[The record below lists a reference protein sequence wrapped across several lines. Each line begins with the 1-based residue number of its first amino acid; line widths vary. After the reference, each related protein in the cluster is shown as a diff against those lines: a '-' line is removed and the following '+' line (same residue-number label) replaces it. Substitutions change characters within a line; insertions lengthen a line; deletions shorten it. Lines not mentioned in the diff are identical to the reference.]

1 MKLINQYKGL
11 RKELYYLFI
20 GRVITAMGSFVMPM
34 LILILKRKLGFSPS
48 EITIILTV
56 FAAISLPA
64 TIIGG
69 KLTDFIG
76 RKKIIIIFDLITVA
90 MFIISGLIPIS
101 FTTVILIM
109 LGAFFAQI
117 EAPAYDALIADFS
130 LPKDREKAYSLGYL
144 GWNLGFVLGP
154 TLGGFLF
161 EDHLGLSFIINGIAT
176 LATTIII
183 IFFIHEKNAI
193 SSADQQNELSEYE
206 KGEKKVSIINVLKKN
221 KTIFYVLIVGSI
233 AGAVYSAM
241 TIMLPMAMEEVYLE
255 NGATYYGLA
264 SSFNGLV
271 VIIFT
276 PILTILIRRW
286 KELSKMGLGV
296 ILFSLGLA
304 FFFLIND
311 LPFVFIGMFVFTIG
325 EIVNT
330 LGSSPYMTK
339 RIPASHRGRIFST
352 RTIIAGLIGSISQL
366 AIGFLLEKYT
376 YNNVFIIYI
385 VLGLICGV
393 IYWLLIKKDKGE
405 YPKLYNS

>member
-161 EDHLGLSFIINGIAT
+161 
-176 LATTIII
+176 
-183 IFFIHEKNAI
+183 
-193 SSADQQNELSEYE
+193 
-206 KGEKKVSIINVLKKN
+206 
-221 KTIFYVLIVGSI
+221 
-233 AGAVYSAM
+233 
-241 TIMLPMAMEEVYLE
+241 
-255 NGATYYGLA
+255 
-264 SSFNGLV
+264 
-271 VIIFT
+271 
-276 PILTILIRRW
+276 
-286 KELSKMGLGV
+286 
-296 ILFSLGLA
+296 
-304 FFFLIND
+304 
-311 LPFVFIGMFVFTIG
+311 
-325 EIVNT
+325 
-330 LGSSPYMTK
+330 
-339 RIPASHRGRIFST
+339 
-352 RTIIAGLIGSISQL
+352 
-366 AIGFLLEKYT
+366 
-376 YNNVFIIYI
+376 
-385 VLGLICGV
+385 
-393 IYWLLIKKDKGE
+393 
-405 YPKLYNS
+405 